1 MELINQFTTIP
12 QLLRNVVK
20 HIHSENE
27 TFLIRKVKDEWE
39 ETSFKDTL
47 AYADAISSYF
57 LEIGIEKGDRLA
69 FIIENCPEYVYYDQA
84 LQQIGAINTSIYPT
98 LSETEIEYIL

>member
-69 FIIENCPEYVYYDQA
+69 FIIEN
-84 LQQIGAINTSIYPT
+84 
-98 LSETEIEYIL
+98 